1 MVVVMIH
8 LRIIAIILSI
18 VVCRLASGQ
27 YLKSDAP
34 QIINNSNY
42 SARVESSNYF
52 LDNDTIWSKFYTL
65 KNTSNDTLWIMF
77 DHKSHNSD
85 YEFIK
90 NLFFS
95 RSYDGTR
102 LFNALLDGNVYWT
115 IGVFSGFF
123 KLLPPKKSFNILIE
137 GDSIPDIDLLINKA
151 RIIPQSFIFDNFRLI
166 KHHYKNF
173 DNQIFYYDK
182 DYLLINRNMLKYAL
196 QK

>member
-115 IGVFSGFF
+115 IGVFGGSG
-123 KLLPPKKSFNILIE
+123 
-137 GDSIPDIDLLINKA
+137 G
-151 RIIPQSFIFDNFRLI
+151 
-166 KHHYKNF
+166 
-173 DNQIFYYDK
+173 
-182 DYLLINRNMLKYAL
+182 
-196 QK
+196 